1 MVCWI
6 LKKVILLK
14 LKTNKMFKKLGSKI
28 AQLIAPIVIN
38 ELIILVEELIK
49 IDINKDGKIG
59 R

>member
-1 MVCWI
+1 
-6 LKKVILLK
+6 
-14 LKTNKMFKKLGSKI
+14 MFKKLGSKI